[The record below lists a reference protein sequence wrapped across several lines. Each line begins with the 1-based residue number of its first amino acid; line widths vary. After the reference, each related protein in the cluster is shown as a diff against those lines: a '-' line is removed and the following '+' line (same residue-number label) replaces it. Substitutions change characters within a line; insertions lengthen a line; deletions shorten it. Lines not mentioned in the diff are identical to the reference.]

1 MVMAGIN
8 PKVILSWP
16 KIGRSATCRLSKV
29 GLQRHPILNGTKERD
44 AIQANEEYMNHH
56 HKLRPGSSSSSSSI
70 SVSPPEYASSTSS
83 SSSEFT

>member
-8 PKVILSWP
+8 RKVILSWP
-16 KIGRSATCRLSKV
+16 KIGRSATRRLSKV
-29 GLQRHPILNGTKERD
+29 GLQRHPILSGTKERD

>member
-56 HKLRPGSSSSSSSI
+56 HKLRPGSSSSSI